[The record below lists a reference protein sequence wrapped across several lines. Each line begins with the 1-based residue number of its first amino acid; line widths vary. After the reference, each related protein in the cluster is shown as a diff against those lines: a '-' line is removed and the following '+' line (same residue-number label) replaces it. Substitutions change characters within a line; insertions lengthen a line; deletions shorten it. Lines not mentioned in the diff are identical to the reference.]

1 MINYGDVM
9 RNILNC
15 KALVLTVGLN
25 IQVLRD
31 VGLIL
36 KKLETFLSGLV
47 MMSFLIALIED
58 NVIKEVINNRR
69 INCESKRIIGEK
81 YN

>member
-1 MINYGDVM
+1 M

-25 IQVLRD
+25 IQVLKD
-31 VGLIL
+31 VGRIL

-47 MMSFLIALIED
+47 IMSFLIALIED
-58 NVIKEVINNRR
+58 NAIREVINNRR
-69 INCESKRIIGEK
+69 NNHESKRIVGEM

>member
-1 MINYGDVM
+1 M

-69 INCESKRIIGEK
+69 INCESKRIIGEM

>member
-1 MINYGDVM
+1 M